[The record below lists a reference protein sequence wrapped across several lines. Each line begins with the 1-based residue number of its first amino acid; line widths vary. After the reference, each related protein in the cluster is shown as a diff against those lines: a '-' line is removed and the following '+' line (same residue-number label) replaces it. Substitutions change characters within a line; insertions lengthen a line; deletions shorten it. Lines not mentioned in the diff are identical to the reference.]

1 MIQYGEFLER
11 LKTYCISLGFKTP
24 IGAIPNSSA
33 VFDASYFDDPD
44 WFLDGNNLNPEKD
57 SVMIL
62 SARVP
67 YEPCWGV
74 YGGLPRPLIHETAD
88 CRTEGTISNFIAP
101 YLARYQFA
109 QNHIYLACHQSDHC
123 HITLPTDLINEEKEC
138 AGKNLRILLEKIVEL
153 DESGHF
159 TSHSVSESHVSFQ
172 LSEQFSHLLRERDFF
187 WKDGITQRIGDF
199 LTADLFVFDDVQQ
212 PNDCDNA
219 TCSYVETLL
228 PFINSIVT
236 SDNPQLLAAILHL
249 QREFSQAVDLML
261 HSQEEKDIGNLLC
274 IAGLDIDAAAFRGEG
289 EHYFVPWTAYLHLD
303 GSNDTPFSRLE
314 QDDLFVALMAQEKQ
328 YFV

>member
-1 MIQYGEFLER
+1 
-11 LKTYCISLGFKTP
+11 
-24 IGAIPNSSA
+24 
-33 VFDASYFDDPD
+33 
-44 WFLDGNNLNPEKD
+44 
-57 SVMIL
+57 MIL

-109 QNHIYLACHQSDHC
+109 QNHIYLACHQSGHC
-123 HITLPTDLINEEKEC
+123 LITLPKDLINEGKEG
-138 AGKNLRILLEKIVEL
+138 AGKNLKILLEKIVEP

-172 LSEQFSHLLRERDFF
+172 LSAEYSHLLRESHFF

-212 PNDCDNA
+212 SNDRDGK
-219 TCSYVETLL
+219 CSYVETLL

-236 SDNPQLLAAILHL
+236 NDNPQLLAAVLHL
-249 QREFSQAVDLML
+249 QSEFSRAVDLML
-261 HSQEEKDIGNLLC
+261 HSQEEKAIGNMLC

-289 EHYFVPWTAYLHLD
+289 EHYFVPWTAYLRLD
-303 GSNDTPFSRLE
+303 GSNDDPFSQLE